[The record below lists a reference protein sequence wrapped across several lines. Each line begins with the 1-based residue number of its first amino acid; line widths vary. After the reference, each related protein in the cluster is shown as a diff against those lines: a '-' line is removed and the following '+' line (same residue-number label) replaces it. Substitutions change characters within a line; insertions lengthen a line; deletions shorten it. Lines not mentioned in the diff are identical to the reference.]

1 MTDTALSRRA
11 LLAAVGASAAATA
24 LPHRARAQGAAQPLI
39 TRPVPVSGEA
49 LPVVGIG
56 SAVIFEYENDPTM
69 QAERTAVIETL
80 IAGGGA
86 LIDTA
91 PSYGNAELRLGEIIS
106 ELGVRNRLFLATK
119 FASREPREQH
129 AISLK
134 ASQQRMRTDKFDLMQ
149 AWNVNDANFD
159 LGLVREWKAQGICR
173 YTGITSSFDR
183 DYAAIEQVIKRE
195 KPDFFQI
202 NYSLADRD
210 AEARLLPAAKDAGCA
225 VLTNLP
231 FGRATMFKKVAGKPL
246 PDWAKEMDATTWAQ
260 IFLKFLLSHP
270 AVTAVIPGTDKPEYM
285 VDNLNAGRGR
295 MPDAR
300 MRQTIVEY
308 WTAL

>member
-1 MTDTALSRRA
+1 MIDTAISRRA
-11 LLAAVGASAAATA
+11 LLAAAPASAAAIA
-24 LPHRARAQGAAQPLI
+24 LPDLARAQGAPQPLI
-39 TRPVPVSGEA
+39 TRPIPVSGEA
-49 LPVVGIG
+49 LPIVGIG
-56 SAVIFEYENDPTM
+56 SAVIFEYENDPAK
-69 QAERTAVIETL
+69 QAERTVVIETL
-80 IAGGGA
+80 IAAGGK

-106 ELGVRNRLFLATK
+106 ELGVRDRLFLATK
-119 FASREPREQH
+119 IPARQPRETH
-129 AISLK
+129 APSLK
-134 ASQQRMRTDKFDLMQ
+134 ASQERMRTKTFDLMQ
-149 AWNVNDANFD
+149 AWNVTDANFD
-159 LGLVREWKAQGICR
+159 LGLLREWKAQGICR

-183 DYAAIEQVIKRE
+183 DYGAIEQVIKRE

-231 FGRATMFKKVAGKPL
+231 FGRASMFKKVAGKPL
-246 PDWAKEMDATTWAQ
+246 PDWAKEIDATSWAQ

-270 AVTAVIPGTDKPEYM
+270 AVTAVIPGTDKPQYM
-285 VDNLNAGRGR
+285 VDNLSAGRGR
-295 MPDAR
+295 MPDAG
-300 MRQTIVEY
+300 MRKTIVDY

>member
-1 MTDTALSRRA
+1 

-24 LPHRARAQGAAQPLI
+24 LPHRARAQGAAQLI
-39 TRPVPVSGEA
+39 TRPIPVSGEA
-49 LPVVGIG
+49 LPIVGIG

-69 QAERTAVIETL
+69 QAERTAVIKTL
-80 IAGGGA
+80 IAGGGT

-106 ELGVRNRLFLATK
+106 ELGVRDRLFLATK
-119 FASREPREQH
+119 FTSREPREQH
-129 AISLK
+129 TASLK

-149 AWNVNDANFD
+149 AWNVNQANFD
-159 LGLVREWKAQGICR
+159 LGLVRDWKAQGICR

-231 FGRATMFKKVAGKPL
+231 FGRASMFKKVAGKPL

-285 VDNLNAGRGR
+285 VENLNAGRGR